1 MSKNEYADF
10 EILEKPHC
18 EHDALIFIFRKIF

>member
-10 EILEKPHC
+10 EILEKSQC